1 MACQLICSGTVVN
14 CFTVEILVHLF
25 FGHLPQLGFERL
37 RCGCG
42 FVVNEKHIWVNSK

>member
-25 FGHLPQLGFERL
+25 FGHLPQLVIRSSSDVAVGL
-37 RCGCG
+37 RVLGL
-42 FVVNEKHIWVNSK
+42 KD